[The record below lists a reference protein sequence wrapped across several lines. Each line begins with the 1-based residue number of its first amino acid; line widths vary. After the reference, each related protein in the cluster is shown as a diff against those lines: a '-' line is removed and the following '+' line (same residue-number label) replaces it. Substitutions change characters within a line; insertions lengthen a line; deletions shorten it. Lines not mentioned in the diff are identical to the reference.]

1 MIGYVISDLHIG
13 GGDADRELEDFFQ
26 DTELVNFVDGVK
38 GPDATLFVNGDFIDF
53 AQIPPYDVPAPRH
66 LLWPEAASLA
76 KLEHANR
83 AHGRCFEALGRFAQQ
98 GEVVIHVGNHDL
110 DLGWPGVQQ
119 RLTELLGGGRVR
131 FELRSSRF
139 QGVHIE
145 HGHEFTPENGLEK
158 PDIWKHTWSQKGQ
171 PPVEYLERV
180 WGTDFMLEFYNGLE
194 RKHPFA
200 DNAKPTV
207 TVAFHGLRKRWIGGR
222 EIVRLVLFLK
232 RRGVPW
238 SGLASAILSDDAAV
252 TKVIDGIADR
262 DWQTMLEERVRD
274 DPEFEREIK
283 AEVRALSDDERGILA
298 APPRELGAAGDLP
311 TAPGATLGLFRDGR
325 EHRAATERLKQDGVT
340 HVVFGHTHE
349 IVDGDLG
356 GVLFNPGTWI
366 PSLDV
371 KKADVQAK
379 VKAAGGLS
387 LELLNDQR
395 YWTTERRAVEI
406 RSNGPHAANV
416 RLIGI

>member
-26 DTELVNFVDGVK
+26 DTELASFVDEKK
-38 GPDATLFVNGDFIDF
+38 GPDATLFINGDFIDF

-76 KLEHANR
+76 KLEHAYN
-83 AHGRCFEALGRFAQQ
+83 AHGGCFEALARFAQQ

-110 DLGWPGVQQ
+110 DLGWPAVQR
-119 RLTELLGGGRVR
+119 RLMALLGGGRVR

-139 QGVHIE
+139 HGVHIE
-145 HGHEFTPENGLEK
+145 HGHEFTPENALER
-158 PDIWKHTWSQKGQ
+158 PEVWKHAWSPKGQ

-207 TVAFHGLRKRWIGGR
+207 TVAFHGLRERWLGGR

-232 RRGVPW
+232 RRGIPW
-238 SGLASAILSDDAAV
+238 SGLSSALLSDQTAV
-252 TKVIDGIADR
+252 AKVIDGIADR

-274 DPEFEREIK
+274 DPDFEQAIV
-283 AEVRALSDDERGILA
+283 AAVGSLSDDERGILA
-298 APPRELGAAGDLP
+298 APPADLGAAGDLP
-311 TAPGATLGLFRDGR
+311 TVPGATLGLFRDGR
-325 EHRAATERLKQDGVT
+325 EHRAAKARLAQDGVT

-366 PSLDV
+366 PALDV
-371 KKADVQAK
+371 TRADVQAK
-379 VKAAGGLS
+379 VKAGGGLS
-387 LELLNDQR
+387 LDLLNDRR

-406 RSNGPHAANV
+406 RANGPHASNV
-416 RLIGI
+416 RLIKI